1 MDFRLTPEQERL
13 RQEACDF
20 LTRELGTTHNTDPQP
35 MPPGYMPA
43 RGFERQLGEKGW
55 LALGWPVEYGGSG
68 RPVIE
73 QFIVEEEVG
82 LHGGPASDAIARV
95 IVAPILLAAGNDDQ
109 KRRYLPRLARGE
121 ITFCLGYTE
130 PESGSDLASLHTSA
144 VREGDDYVVNGR
156 KIFTSGA
163 DSSEYCWL
171 AARTDSANPKHAGVS
186 VFIVPM
192 DSPGVEVR
200 PLVNLL
206 DKRWFNEVVFENVR
220 VPVSERVGAENG
232 GWQVLTSALGVE
244 RITIY
249 RPFVHWRTLLGLS
262 RWARKS
268 ANGRRPWDEAVNRQ
282 RLAQL
287 RIAFEVARLLL
298 ARAIQMHGQGAD
310 YRAQAAMV
318 KLFNTEWA
326 QQLYQ
331 AGVEI
336 LGPYGYLTEQ
346 SPHVPWDGAIS
357 HGYLSAVQETI
368 GAGTSEVQREIIAL
382 RGLGLPRGMSRP

>member
-1 MDFRLTPEQERL
+1 VDFRLTPEQERL

-35 MPPGYMPA
+35 LPPGYMPA
-43 RGFERQLGEKGW
+43 RDFERQLGEKGW
-55 LALGWPVEYGGSG
+55 LALGWPVEYGGGG

-200 PLVNLL
+200 PLINLL
-206 DKRWFNEVVFENVR
+206 DKSWFNEVVFENVR

-232 GWQVLTSALGVE
+232 GWRVLTSALGVE

-262 RWARKS
+262 RWTRKS
-268 ANGRRPWDEAVNRQ
+268 ANGRRPWDEDVNRQ

-287 RIAFEVARLLL
+287 RIEFEVARLLL

-382 RGLGLPRGMSRP
+382 RGLGLPRG